1 MLIDYNYKT
10 YLSGITFS
18 GVTYGFTPPF
28 KNNKGFIYSPT
39 VIDNYEDSDTIT
51 GKAYL
56 KTIVFMDP
64 DGNDVNFDVDTDTN
78 GTVFNSG
85 SLVDY
90 YAQFMPNSTSLRTNN
105 LRIGLF
111 QTDSANTIFMPIKYR
126 QMIFSLSSSASS
138 VPVTWTDTIKLF
150 TLY

>member
-1 MLIDYNYKT
+1 
-10 YLSGITFS
+10 
-18 GVTYGFTPPF
+18 
-28 KNNKGFIYSPT
+28 
-39 VIDNYEDSDTIT
+39 
-51 GKAYL
+51 
-56 KTIVFMDP
+56 MDP

-90 YAQFMPNSTSLRTNN
+90 YAQFMPNSTALRTNN

-111 QTDSANTIFMPIKYR
+111 QTDSANTIFMPIKYK
-126 QMIFSLSSSASS
+126 QMIFSLSSVAAS